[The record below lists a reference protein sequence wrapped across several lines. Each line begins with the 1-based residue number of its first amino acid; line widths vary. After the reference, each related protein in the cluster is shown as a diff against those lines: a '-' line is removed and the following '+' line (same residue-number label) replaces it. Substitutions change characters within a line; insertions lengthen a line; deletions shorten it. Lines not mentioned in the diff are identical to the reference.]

1 MRFLPAGDAALIVEF
16 GDRVDPAL
24 NDRALALDA
33 ALAAT
38 ALPGVVETI
47 PTYRSLLVQYDPLE
61 IGGYDALVERLA
73 ALASATD
80 NAGRAAGAAVA
91 AARHWAVPVAY
102 GGPFGVDLDEVAAR
116 HGLTPEQ
123 AIELHLS
130 GDYRVYMIGFAPGFA
145 YLGGLPEALHTPRR
159 ENPRSRTPAG
169 SISIGGIQAAVAS
182 MELPSGWHLLGRT
195 PVRTFHPGRAEPF
208 LFRTGDRIR
217 FRRIAHDAF
226 EPLARRAGQ
235 GEPVAELLTAAADGQ
250 GGGGT
255 P

>member
-24 NDRALALDA
+24 NDRVLALDA
-33 ALAAT
+33 ALTAA

-61 IGGYDALVERLA
+61 IGAYDALVERIT
-73 ALASATD
+73 ALAVASPEGAA
-80 NAGRAAGAAVA
+80 AGAGAAVS
-91 AARHWAVPVAY
+91 RQWAVPVAY

-116 HGLTPEQ
+116 HGMTPEQ
-123 AIELHLS
+123 AIETHLS

-208 LFRTGDRIR
+208 LFRTGDHIR
-217 FRRIAHDAF
+217 FRRIPHDAF
-226 EPLARRAGQ
+226 EPLAHRAEQ

-250 GGGGT
+250 GT
-255 P
+255 T